1 METPAGGLASETILE
16 ILRMILAGTS
26 LKDVL
31 TSVARVVEAQREGML
46 CSVWL
51 LDPDRIHMRA
61 IAAPTLPSSYVTAL
75 DGFALGPEGGSCG
88 AAVNRREPVFVTD
101 VLTDPILER
110 VRDVITAHGL
120 RACWSAP
127 IISHGGEILGTF
139 AFYFRS
145 VRGPSPSDLELI
157 ESATR
162 LAAIAIE
169 RKVAEDALRASE
181 AKLRE
186 DEEELRRIVDAIPQK
201 IIVLNPE
208 GKVIYA
214 NRVCLDYSGLSLE
227 DVRADDFRE
236 RVFHPEDVQRLREE
250 RQKALAGT
258 VPFENEQ
265 RALGKDGKY
274 RWLLIQYNP
283 LLDREGKIVRW
294 YATGTDIE
302 DRKRAEEKL
311 RDEGRELRQL
321 IDSIPQHVLV
331 LNAKGSLLQANQVML
346 DYNGRSLKE
355 MQGAGTSDRITRDL
369 HPDDLERVQAE
380 RERGLSK
387 GLPFEM
393 EKRMLGK
400 DGRYRWFLFRYN
412 PLRNEEGKIE
422 RWLATATDIEDRKQA
437 EDRMRNETVALREEI
452 VHSSLFEEIVG
463 TSEALRRVLLQV
475 SKVAPTDS
483 TVLIVGET
491 GTGKEL
497 IARAIHNR
505 SKRSSRAFIRVS
517 CAAIPPSLVASELF
531 GHEKGS
537 FTGAFQR
544 RPGRF
549 ELADGGTIFL
559 DEVGELP
566 PETQIALLRVLQ
578 EREFERVGG
587 TEPLPVDVRVLAATN
602 RDLSTAV
609 GEGKFRQDLFY
620 RLNVFPLQLP
630 PLRERAD
637 DIPLLV
643 EYLIDRY
650 ARKAG
655 RKIRKVAKRTLHL
668 FQAYD
673 WPGNI
678 RELQNV
684 VERAIILCEGE
695 TFSVDET
702 WITPA
707 NSAGTDFRLGANLAE
722 REKEMIESSL
732 RNARGVIGGPNG
744 AAVKLGVP
752 RQTLE
757 SRIRKLGI
765 NRHRFRTP

>member
-1 METPAGGLASETILE
+1 METSAGLASETILE

-26 LKDVL
+26 LKEVL

-51 LDPDRIHMRA
+51 LDQDRIHMRA
-61 IAAPTLPSSYVTAL
+61 IAAPTLPPSYVAAL
-75 DGFALGPEGGSCG
+75 DGFTLGPQGGSCG

-101 VLTDPILER
+101 ALTDPMLEK
-110 VRDVITAHGL
+110 VRDVIIAHGF

-145 VRGPSPSDLELI
+145 VRGPSPSDLQLI

-162 LAAIAIE
+162 LAAIAVE
-169 RKVAEDALRASE
+169 RKVAEDTLRANE
-181 AKLRE
+181 AKLRQ
-186 DEEELRRIVDAIPQK
+186 DEEELRLIIDAIPQK
-201 IIVLNPE
+201 IIVLNPD
-208 GKVIYA
+208 GRVIYA
-214 NRVCLDYSGLSLE
+214 NRVCLEYSGLSLE
-227 DVRADDFRE
+227 DVRAEGFRQ
-236 RVFHPEDVQRLREE
+236 RIFHPEDVRRLREE
-250 RQKALAGT
+250 RQKALAAT

-274 RWLLIQYNP
+274 RWLLVQYNP
-283 LLDREGKIVRW
+283 LLDRDGNIVRW
-294 YATGTDIE
+294 YATGTDI
-302 DRKRAEEKL
+302 DNRKRAEE
-311 RDEGRELRQL
+311 
-321 IDSIPQHVLV
+321 
-331 LNAKGSLLQANQVML
+331 
-346 DYNGRSLKE
+346 
-355 MQGAGTSDRITRDL
+355 
-369 HPDDLERVQAE
+369 
-380 RERGLSK
+380 
-387 GLPFEM
+387 
-393 EKRMLGK
+393 
-400 DGRYRWFLFRYN
+400 
-412 PLRNEEGKIE
+412 
-422 RWLATATDIEDRKQA
+422 
-437 EDRMRNETVALREEI
+437 RMRNENVALREEI
-452 VHSSLFEEIVG
+452 VRSSMFEEIIG
-463 TSEALRRVLLQV
+463 SSEALRRVLVQV

-483 TVLIVGET
+483 TVLIAGET

-505 SKRSSRAFIRVS
+505 STRASRAFIRVN
-517 CAAIPPSLVASELF
+517 CAAIPPSLIASELF

-559 DEVGELP
+559 DEVGDLP
-566 PETQIALLRVLQ
+566 PETQVALLRVLQ

-587 TEPLPVDVRVLAATN
+587 TEPLSVDVRVIAATN
-602 RDLSTAV
+602 RDLSAAV
-609 GEGKFRQDLFY
+609 AEGEFRQDLFY

-630 PLRERAD
+630 PLRERVA
-637 DIPLLV
+637 DIPILV

-655 RKIRKVAKRTLHL
+655 KKVRKIPKRTLDL
-668 FQAYD
+668 FLAYD

-684 VERAIILCEGE
+684 VERATILSEGE
-695 TFSVDET
+695 TFCVDES
-702 WITPA
+702 WLAPPRPVGRGLQLAPNI
-707 NSAGTDFRLGANLAE
+707 AE
-722 REKEMIESSL
+722 REKEMIETSL
-732 RNARGVIGGPNG
+732 RDARGVIGGPKG
-744 AAVKLGVP
+744 AAAKLGDP

-757 SRIRKLGI
+757 SKIRKLGI